1 MGRVKL
7 EIKKIENSANRQV
20 TYSKRRNGLTKK
32 AYELSVLCDIDLAL
46 IMFSPSGKLTQY
58 SNCSIEDIID
68 RFANLPTQE
77 RNKRHL
83 ILLWVRWILLRKIEN
98 LEYLQKAL
106 RKLTGEKEWVPNQII
121 SGSKSEEVELLQE
134 ELKKTQHEKELI
146 QQRIRLYLADE
157 QLLQSVTS
165 VQQLANMETEL
176 EQALERVRTRKAYV
190 TSAYQAVSVMQRQML
205 ALQAQQQKQQR
216 DTLGQQPLP
225 LQWNNPECGHS
236 MLQEFMDQHA
246 NPQAIVPVQHMNREM
261 GSNSEAS
268 PSSFFSQSGSQSN
281 LHNLAGQL
289 NLVGANRGLNIHDMA
304 LERSGSGQYDEQ
316 KKSKGG
322 ANAGF
327 ASSSS
332 SGAAAEGSAETFTGQ
347 SEPNAS
353 NWQLSH
359 QAHHHMHAYSS
370 AQYPTGFSNQ
380 RLGNDSAR

>member
-1 MGRVKL
+1 MPL
-7 EIKKIENSANRQV
+7 
-20 TYSKRRNGLTKK
+20 
-32 AYELSVLCDIDLAL
+32 
-46 IMFSPSGKLTQY
+46 
-58 SNCSIEDIID
+58 
-68 RFANLPTQE
+68 
-77 RNKRHL
+77 
-83 ILLWVRWILLRKIEN
+83 WILI
-98 LEYLQKAL
+98 
-106 RKLTGEKEWVPNQII
+106 VVVHP
-121 SGSKSEEVELLQE
+121 
-134 ELKKTQHEKELI
+134 
-146 QQRIRLYLADE
+146 
-157 QLLQSVTS
+157 QSPVF
-165 VQQLANMETEL
+165 
-176 EQALERVRTRKAYV
+176 QAL
-190 TSAYQAVSVMQRQML
+190 SLLFS
-205 ALQAQQQKQQR
+205 
-216 DTLGQQPLP
+216 
-225 LQWNNPECGHS
+225 CGT
-236 MLQEFMDQHA
+236 MWCICLC
-246 NPQAIVPVQHMNREM
+246 REM

-380 RLGNDSAR
+380 VTFISTCSRKSSRILYLVNFAAFELLQDLENKRWDETFELNLLLVCRMKRLGNDSARWSGGSEDILLQALKWEGDEWSRDSWTAWSSSRP